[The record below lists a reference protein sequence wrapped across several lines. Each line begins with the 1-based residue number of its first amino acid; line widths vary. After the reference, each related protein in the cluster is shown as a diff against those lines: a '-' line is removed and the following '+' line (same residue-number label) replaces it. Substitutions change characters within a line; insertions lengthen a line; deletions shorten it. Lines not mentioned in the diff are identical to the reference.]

1 MSIKDIFNSNN
12 NNILKESLLNL
23 TSNSESHNSSK
34 IFSKSFEYNIEI
46 NFTKYKL
53 NQNENNI
60 ETNRISTSKYTKL
73 NAIPKI
79 LLEQFSKMANVYFLI
94 IALLQM
100 IKEIS
105 NADGKPVILLPLS
118 VVVLINGIKDFYE
131 DWKRKKSDDE
141 ENSKLTYIYNPL
153 NKCFDKK
160 QWKDIKLGDI
170 IKIYDNEFFPCDCLI
185 ISTSEN
191 NGICYIETKSIDGE
205 TNLKFKKGNVKIITE
220 FNKEGN
226 NNNKLTDEDRLKR
239 FDGCIIQCEKPNEFI
254 YEFNG
259 KFIFN
264 LLNENPTFLDYEN
277 FLLRGCS
284 LKQTKFIYA
293 FVIYIGHESKIMK
306 NSPVLKDK
314 VSKVEKIMNHQIL
327 VVFII
332 QVFISLISSIIGIIQ
347 LRNIN
352 LSYLFGEKEKYNEQ
366 SFSFSNLITRCGT
379 WIVLLNN
386 IVPISLLVTLE
397 MIKYIQGMFI
407 SWDIYMYD
415 KETKT
420 CPIIQTSTLN
430 EELGQVKFI
439 FSDKTGTLTKN
450 YMEFKGMSIGG
461 KIYGLDDEDKYLE
474 INNDSLNENYYNNN
488 NDNLIENNYNN
499 NKEKKL
505 ELKDNYG
512 VVTNFNFK
520 SLEFKRD
527 FKSKE
532 SSNFSTINLFFL
544 TLSIC
549 HSVITDQN
557 SLPKIIYKSSSPD
570 ETAMVNCA
578 RYFGYIF
585 SGRDIFNNL
594 YLKDKNGNETQ
605 YKILNILEYTSERKK
620 MSVIVEC
627 PDKKIRLFSKGAD
640 SVISELI
647 TENESLIEKTNNHLI
662 KFAKKGLR
670 TLMIAYREISNEE
683 YLIFEREY
691 QNALNNPSQRNT
703 LLKKAYSFIERNY
716 ILLGATAIEDKLQDN
731 VSEVLFSFIGAGIKI
746 WVLTGDNMD
755 TAKSIAYSCKLITH
769 DFIILE
775 FPEKSK
781 LENITLKLKEFSKIF
796 YDNTIIKNNT
806 KYEMDNIEIPNR
818 KKYALI
824 ISQNELNKITSDK
837 HLLDLFY
844 SISIRCN
851 SVLCCRVTP
860 KQKSEMVKLIRNRQ
874 PNTTTLSIG
883 DGANDVNMITSANI
897 GIGIIGV
904 EGRQAMRA
912 SDYAISQFKYLKRLL
927 FVHGRES
934 YRKNSFV
941 VCYNFYKN
949 FLFVLPH
956 FWFGFLNYFS
966 GNYLYDPW
974 IYQFFNIIFTS
985 FPIIW
990 FGIYDKEVSY
1000 DLLMIDNRYYTQ
1012 GIIGKLFHPFRFWKW
1027 VFYGILQA
1035 IFVFIYSFYG
1045 DITPMKNGFLQD
1057 LPSSGSIAYSN
1068 IVLIVNFKILQT
1080 TCTHSFISAFLFLG
1094 SVLSYYFILFIMSL
1108 YWKFFNFN
1116 NFYMMAYSINFY
1128 FSTFCFLMI
1137 CFTIDVGLGKLF
1149 RIYGLI
1155 RDPLEINL
1163 DDFDKDVKER
1173 TIELIRM
1180 EFQEINEK
1188 NNLYTGSAF
1197 NQSENKEV
1205 FNV

>member
-1 MSIKDIFNSNN
+1 MSIKDIFNSTFNN
-12 NNILKESLLNL
+12 TLKDSLLNIS
-23 TSNSESHNSSK
+23 TNTFPRESSK
-34 IFSKSFEYNIEI
+34 TVSLDFDYHIEI

-53 NQNENNI
+53 NEKNQI
-60 ETNRISTSKYTKL
+60 IQTNKISTSKYTKF

-79 LLEQFSKMANVYFLI
+79 LFEQFSKMANIYFLI
-94 IALLQM
+94 IAFLQM

-118 VVVLINGIKDFYE
+118 VVVLVNGIKDFYE
-131 DWKRKKSDDE
+131 DWKRKLSDDE
-141 ENSKLTYIYNPL
+141 ENSKKTYIYNPL
-153 NKCFDKK
+153 NKCFDLKE
-160 QWKDIKLGDI
+160 WKDIKIGDI

-185 ISTSEN
+185 ISTSDQ
-191 NGICYIETKSIDGE
+191 NGVCYIETKSIDGE
-205 TNLKFKKGNVKIITE
+205 TNLKFKKANLKIITE

-226 NNNKLTDEDRLKR
+226 NNNNLTDEDRLKR

-264 LLNENPTFLDYEN
+264 LSNENPTFLENEN

-284 LKQTKFIYA
+284 LKQTKYIYA
-293 FVIYIGHESKIMK
+293 FVIYVGHDTKVMK

-314 VSKVEKIMNHQIL
+314 VSKVEKIMNHQIF

-332 QVFISLISSIIGIIQ
+332 QVFLSLISSIVGIFQ
-347 LRNIN
+347 LRYNNKN
-352 LSYLFGEKEKYNEQ
+352 LSYLFGEKESYFEK
-366 SFSFSNLITRCGT
+366 SFSFKNLLTKCGT

-397 MIKYIQGMFI
+397 MVKYIQGMFI
-407 SWDIYMYD
+407 SWDIFMYD
-415 KETKT
+415 KSMKT
-420 CPIIQTSTLN
+420 SPIVQTSTLN

-450 YMEFKGMSIGG
+450 YMEFKGMSIGE
-461 KIYGLDDEDKYLE
+461 KMYGFDDE
-474 INNDSLNENYYNNN
+474 N
-488 NDNLIENNYNN
+488 NDNDLNNNFTNENENN
-499 NKEKKL
+499 ESKL
-505 ELKDNYG
+505 NLKDNFG
-512 VVTNFNFK
+512 IITNFNF
-520 SLEFKRD
+520 R
-527 FKSKE
+527 SKE
-532 SSNFSTINLFFL
+532 FENDLLNKNNFQYKLINLYL
-544 TLSIC
+544 LSLSIC
-549 HSVITDQN
+549 HSVITDQH
-557 SLPKIIYKSSSPD
+557 SFPEIIYKSSSPD

-585 SGRDIFNNL
+585 SKRDIYNNL
-594 YLKDKNGNETQ
+594 YLKDKNDNETQ

-620 MSVIVEC
+620 MSVIAEC

-640 SVISELI
+640 NVISELI
-647 TENESLIEKTNNHLI
+647 TENKELIQITNNHLI
-662 KFAKKGLR
+662 NFAKKGLR

-683 YLIFEREY
+683 YLIFDNQY
-691 QNALNNPSQRNT
+691 KNALNNPIEKDK
-703 LLKKAYSFIERNY
+703 LLKKAYSLIEKDFY
-716 ILLGATAIEDKLQDN
+716 LLGATAIEDKLQDN
-731 VSEVLFSFIGAGIKI
+731 VSDVLYSFIGAGIKI
-746 WVLTGDNMD
+746 WVLTGDKMD

-769 DFIILE
+769 DFIIFE
-775 FPEKSK
+775 FPEKLK
-781 LENITLKLKEFSKIF
+781 LEKITNKLKEFSKIF
-796 YDNTIIKNNT
+796 FENEQILKNDINL
-806 KYEMDNIEIPNR
+806 DINNIHPQK

-824 ISQNELNKITSDK
+824 ISENELNKITQDS
-837 HLLDLFY
+837 HLTDLFY

-851 SVLCCRVTP
+851 SVLCCRVAP
-860 KQKSEMVKLIRNRQ
+860 KQKAEMVKLIKKRQ

-883 DGANDVNMITSANI
+883 DGANDVNMITTANI

-934 YRKNSFV
+934 YRKNSFI

-949 FLFVLPH
+949 FLFVIPH

-974 IYQFFNIIFTS
+974 IYQLFNIIFAS

-1000 DLLMIDNRYYTQ
+1000 DILMLDNRYYTQ

-1035 IFVFIYSFYG
+1035 IFIFIYSFYG
-1045 DITPMKNGFLQD
+1045 DITPMKDGFLQD

-1068 IVLIVNFKILQT
+1068 VVLIVNFKILQT

-1094 SVLSYYFILFIMSL
+1094 SVMSYYIILFFMSW
-1108 YWKFFNFN
+1108 YWRFFNFN
-1116 NFYMMAYSINFY
+1116 NFYMMFRSINFY
-1128 FSTFCFLMI
+1128 LSTLCFIMI
-1137 CFTIDVGLGKLF
+1137 CFTIDVGIGKIL
-1149 RIYGLI
+1149 RIYDI
-1155 RDPLEINL
+1155 IVDPLHINL
-1163 DDFDKDVKER
+1163 DDFDKDIQEK
-1173 TIELIRM
+1173 TIELIRA
-1180 EFQEINEK
+1180 EFKENK
-1188 NNLYTGSAF
+1188 NDNKENFYTGSAF
-1197 NQSENKEV
+1197 IQSENKEIL
-1205 FNV
+1205 NI